1 MESEI
6 AYDFPP
12 MARIYKDGRV
22 ERLMGTATVPASL
35 DEKTGVNSKD
45 IVISP
50 ESGLSA
56 RLYIPKLP
64 GSTGV
69 PRKLSLLVY
78 FHGGGFIIESTQSPA
93 YHNYLNALVSEA
105 EVVVVSVEYRRA
117 PERPLPVAY
126 DDCWAALGW
135 VGFHANGQGPEEW
148 LNLFADLDRVFLSGD
163 SAGANIAH
171 NIAVRHGAEKIDGIG
186 LSGIILVH
194 PFFWGTEPVGSESSE
209 AEVRDRVA
217 AIWKFVSPGSVDG
230 VDDPLMNPGKDP
242 KLSGLG
248 CSRVLVWVAE
258 QDFLKDRGWYYGE
271 VLRKSG
277 WGGEVEVVETK
288 GENHVFHLF
297 YPTCDNAVDMMK
309 RVVAFLD
316 EDKK

>member
-64 GSTGV
+64 GST
-69 PRKLSLLVY
+69 
-78 FHGGGFIIESTQSPA
+78 
-93 YHNYLNALVSEA
+93 
-105 EVVVVSVEYRRA
+105 A